1 MNDMRV
7 DKLAGQI
14 AGILV
19 LIAGIMAVPSG
30 AQQNLVRILSPSAGA
45 VTRPGQTIT
54 VAVTADASVEKLALI
69 GQHPL
74 GVGQVI
80 AGGAPGIMARGQ
92 GESRPIQFQM
102 RIPRD
107 TQPGIYHVTAIGR
120 VSGGD
125 VESEAVTIDVE
136 KSEEPV
142 RIWAEPALIQFA
154 RVGDEIPVR
163 VLGAFADSSNEE
175 LTKSSKTAFSSA
187 DPRVATVNASGMVT
201 AVGPGKTTIQARTP
215 SSDYSIPVRVP

>member
-1 MNDMRV
+1 MLELWRAAKANHGRSNFRCG
-7 DKLAGQI
+7 LRGTPSR
-14 AGILV
+14 GSTTLR
-19 LIAGIMAVPSG
+19 PSG
-30 AQQNLVRILSPSAGA
+30 VFPAA
-45 VTRPGQTIT
+45 TC
-54 VAVTADASVEKLALI
+54 
-69 GQHPL
+69 
-74 GVGQVI
+74 
-80 AGGAPGIMARGQ
+80 
-92 GESRPIQFQM
+92 
-102 RIPRD
+102 
-107 TQPGIYHVTAIGR
+107 
-120 VSGGD
+120 
-125 VESEAVTIDVE
+125 ESEAVTIDVE

-142 RIWAEPALIQFA
+142 GIWAEPALIQFA